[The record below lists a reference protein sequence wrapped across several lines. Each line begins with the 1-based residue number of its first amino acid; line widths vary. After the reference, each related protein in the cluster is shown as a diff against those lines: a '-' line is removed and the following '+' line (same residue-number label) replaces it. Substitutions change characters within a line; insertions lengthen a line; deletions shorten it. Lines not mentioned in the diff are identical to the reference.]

1 MKRLLI
7 LILLLVSVNA
17 YGDGFFGGG
26 FGGFGGGGSGGC
38 TTFSCLAGIPTTI
51 AGYGLTGVVQAYNAN
66 LTTYAGITPSAN
78 AQTLFGY
85 TFAQMLTAMGAL
97 PFTGT
102 ATPNM
107 MVILDGTGANMIAGG
122 TPVVDSNSTADSVY
136 CRNSAGAIVACG
148 LSGATVA
155 GTTSPVLTVTSD
167 ATKITVV
174 SNVSTYMGANVQSVN
189 ETSEAAT
196 CNWAN
201 GSTCVIAGEAN
212 TTAWT
217 LTMSNPVSG
226 QVYRIY
232 VTQQTSGPVPLPTFS
247 PTVTWVSSAPTFSG
261 TNTKHDAITC
271 QYVGTTYFCG
281 SIGDNF

>member
-1 MKRLLI
+1 MRRILISLVCLFLLI
-7 LILLLVSVNA
+7 GTARAIPPFPPSGTCSSAGCGLTTASWTTYFASTFLPMSGAYTAGHLLGMDATDTYIVDVGAPVTYTAPGSNIPLCKTA
-17 YGDGFFGGG
+17 GGV
-26 FGGFGGGGSGGC
+26 GGC
-38 TTFSCLAGIPTTI
+38 TNVTD
-51 AGYGLTGVVQAYNAN
+51 V
-66 LTTYAGITPSAN
+66 
-78 AQTLFGY
+78 AQV
-85 TFAQMLTAMGAL
+85 
-97 PFTGT
+97 P
-102 ATPNM
+102 
-107 MVILDGTGANMIAGG
+107 
-122 TPVVDSNSTADSVY
+122 
-136 CRNSAGAIVACG
+136 IVAN
-148 LSGATVA
+148 VA
-155 GTTSPVLTVTSD
+155 
-167 ATKITVV
+167 
-174 SNVSTYMGANVQSVN
+174 TYMGAYVQSVN

-232 VTQQTSGPVPLPTFS
+232 ITQQSSGPVPLPTFS

>member
-1 MKRLLI
+1 MKRIFLSLVCLFLLI
-7 LILLLVSVNA
+7 GTARAIPP
-17 YGDGFFGGG
+17 FPPGGTC
-26 FGGFGGGGSGGC
+26 SSAGC
-38 TTFSCLAGIPTTI
+38 
-51 AGYGLTGVVQAYNAN
+51 GLTTGSWATYFASTFLPMSGVYTAGHLLGMDA
-66 LTTYAGITPSAN
+66 TDTYIVDV
-78 AQTLFGY
+78 
-85 TFAQMLTAMGAL
+85 GA
-97 PFTGT
+97 
-102 ATPNM
+102 
-107 MVILDGTGANMIAGG
+107 
-122 TPVVDSNSTADSVY
+122 PVKDNSTASHVLIKDANGY
-136 CRNSAGAIVACG
+136 VAN
-148 LSGATVA
+148 ATN
-155 GTTSPVLTVTSD
+155 LTD
-167 ATKITVV
+167 IAPIPLV

-261 TNTKHDAITC
+261 TNTKHDAVTC